1 MKKINEKDAS
11 HQKNTKNCWNR
22 NKQKKIIKNGKSK
35 IQENQTTAMN
45 NFLLLLSYMEK
56 LILITSFENIVGKNI

>member
-11 HQKNTKNCWNR
+11 HQKNAKNCWNR

-35 IQENQTTAMN
+35 IQENQTTTMN

>member
-11 HQKNTKNCWNR
+11 HQKNTKIGWNR